1 MVVYWDGK
9 LLRDLTGNEYV
20 DLLPIIVTGSGI
32 SQLLTV
38 AKLSSGTGQAQAT
51 AVCESLKDSNIEQ
64 NVDGLSFDTTGSNTG
79 LTSDAPVFVFNRP

>member
-20 DLLPIIVTGSGI
+20 DRLLIFVTGSAI

-51 AVCESLKDSNIEQ
+51 AVCESLKDSNIKQ
-64 NVDGLSFDTTGSNTG
+64 DIVGLSFDTTGSNTG
-79 LTSDAPVFVFNRP
+79 LTSDAPVFLFYSS